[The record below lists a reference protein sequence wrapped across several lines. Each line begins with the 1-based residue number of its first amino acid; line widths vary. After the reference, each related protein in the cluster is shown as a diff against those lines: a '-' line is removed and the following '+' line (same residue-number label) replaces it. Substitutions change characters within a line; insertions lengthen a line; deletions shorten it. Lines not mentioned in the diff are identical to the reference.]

1 MNNTDNTQKFWNE
14 LYEKR
19 DRIWSG
25 RANAPLTE
33 IVTSLKPGTAF
44 DLGCGEGGDAVWL
57 ALQGWQ
63 VVASDVSDVA
73 IERSK
78 ALAKEHSVENKI
90 AFEQHDF
97 AVSFPAGEYDL
108 VSAQYLQSPIE
119 FERQKVLQKA
129 ASAVAIGGILVIVEH
144 ASAPSWSEHTDMKF
158 PTAQETFGSLGL
170 DNTKWHTEKLATPE
184 RETTSPDG
192 VQATIKDNVII
203 VKRLA

>member
-1 MNNTDNTQKFWNE
+1 MNDIPSTQQFWNE

-25 RANAPLTE
+25 RANAPLTDA
-33 IVTSLKPGTAF
+33 VASMKPGKAL

-63 VVASDVSDVA
+63 VLATDVSDVA

-78 ALAKEHSVENKI
+78 ALAKEHGVEDKI

-108 VSAQYLQSPIE
+108 VSAQYLQSPIA
-119 FERQKVLQKA
+119 FERQKALRRA
-129 ASAVAIGGILVIVEH
+129 TEAVAAGGILIIVEH
-144 ASAPSWSEHTDMKF
+144 ASAPSWSDHKNTKF
-158 PTAQETFGSLGL
+158 PAAQETFDSLEL
-170 DNTKWHTEKLATPE
+170 DNSKWHVEKLATPE
-184 RETTSPDG
+184 RETISPDG
-192 VQATIKDNVII
+192 ELATITDNVIVI
-203 VKRLA
+203 KRKN